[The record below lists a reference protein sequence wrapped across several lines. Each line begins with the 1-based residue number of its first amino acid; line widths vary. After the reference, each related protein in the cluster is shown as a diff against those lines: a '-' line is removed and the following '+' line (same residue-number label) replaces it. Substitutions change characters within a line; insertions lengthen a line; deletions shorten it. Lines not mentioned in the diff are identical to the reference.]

1 MKHIFLIFAVVAFA
15 FSQMGGCATTTTRPP
30 PATTAPV
37 AVVGNN
43 FVNDAVEVLED
54 YKDFKSGNTGWL
66 YTLEKGL
73 HAYGSISASVADA
86 KVALKPFV
94 DSKGQPFLDRL
105 MLLLKKKPDVPL
117 ETKMA
122 ALAELSD
129 HVAAN
134 KGP

>member
-1 MKHIFLIFAVVAFA
+1 MKTILAILALALT
-15 FSQMGGCATTTTRPP
+15 GCATTSTNQP
-30 PATTAPV
+30 PATDAPI

-43 FVNDAVEVLED
+43 FVNDAVEVLQD

-73 HAYGSISASVADA
+73 HAYGSVTKSVADA
-86 KVALKPFV
+86 KLALQPFV

-122 ALAELSD
+122 ALAQLSD
-129 HVAAN
+129 HVAAG